1 MAGTPSVLVTGAT
14 GFLGQNLVRQL
25 LADGCE
31 RVCVYSR
38 GEYAQSVMRRALQDD
53 PRVRWFIGDVRD
65 RDRILRAM
73 HGVQWVIHAAALKRI
88 EVGAY
93 CPDEMVATN
102 VAGSQNVIWAAE
114 ASDVSKVLFI
124 SSDKAF
130 EPISPYGQTKALAES
145 LFISANEI
153 YPHGPRC
160 AVVRYGNIWCSTGS
174 IVPTWR
180 EMIAGG
186 AASVP
191 VTDPRCTRFFMRV
204 SEAVEL
210 VLGTLRTMK
219 GGEIAV
225 PTLPAYRVHDL
236 AEALGV
242 GMEIKGLP
250 LHEKLHESMD
260 VGNCSANACRMS
272 VDELRR
278 ELGRI
283 SA

>member
-1 MAGTPSVLVTGAT
+1 
-14 GFLGQNLVRQL
+14 
-25 LADGCE
+25 
-31 RVCVYSR
+31 
-38 GEYAQSVMRRALQDD
+38 
-53 PRVRWFIGDVRD
+53 
-65 RDRILRAM
+65 
-73 HGVQWVIHAAALKRI
+73 
-88 EVGAY
+88 
-93 CPDEMVATN
+93 
-102 VAGSQNVIWAAE
+102 
-114 ASDVSKVLFI
+114 
-124 SSDKAF
+124 
-130 EPISPYGQTKALAES
+130 
-145 LFISANEI
+145 
-153 YPHGPRC
+153 
-160 AVVRYGNIWCSTGS
+160 
-174 IVPTWR
+174 
-180 EMIAGG
+180 
-186 AASVP
+186 
-191 VTDPRCTRFFMRV
+191 MRV